1 MHNYVKVSR
10 NLEET
15 RNVASGVQFRF
26 AGWRSG
32 RRGIKETREK
42 MEELR
47 IWQRIARW
55 AKPRMAVLLA
65 LAIVLGGIA
74 ENTFAN
80 VNAQTSEGPAN
91 EGSPVAGGAG
101 EDTEEED
108 ADGENQDG
116 ENQNGE
122 DQDGENQDG
131 ENQDGE
137 NQDGEGQD
145 GENLDGENQ
154 DGESQDG
161 KGQDV
166 EDPDGGEP
174 GDADKQGEDQ
184 DEDTDGAGEND
195 GTGDGQGEDEGLGE
209 GTGDGTKKAP
219 GTDGQDEEDAEVSFE
234 SPVVQAIWEKYQ
246 ALPTYAEYEAMTTA
260 EKQAVFYAYMEIQ
273 EDTTAAWELVEADL
287 ENPDEALRA
296 ELFALEEAVWAD
308 AEIEELLMESGIYYG
323 IMAVDEPATTQT
335 MTLDEFKENMTVG
348 IYKLNGE
355 KLGAQYENGASFS
368 SRSEQFAIKIDYTIL
383 QGKDL
388 KNAQFSFDVEG
399 PITVPNGQTVNF
411 TVMSNDG
418 KTQVA
423 SGTLSASG
431 TAGKL
436 TFNITF
442 ENAASDADAAYAYL
456 VNTNNSKGIKGNF
469 WAGAQLDA
477 TQLANNGA
485 QDVTISVGDKKATVS
500 NAKFP
505 VDPVKPTQT
514 VTKKAGTIVKDT
526 NTIPWTV
533 STEVSAENLPT
544 DSTVSDH
551 NKTTVTI
558 VDTLPD
564 GLSMKM
570 SGEAADATVETVTWK
585 LGETEISA
593 QNVEMKDATTGED
606 VTSSTTK
613 VKWTIKDVDLTGT
626 AQTISATYNTTYTDA
641 YIETPANLT
650 DGKAS
655 WTNTVDATMTYPT
668 YEADSNGKITYVENG
683 DKTTEKVSANAKAE
697 LVVANFSK
705 GNPATD
711 DKSQDGLIKWTVV
724 VESNYKGTILHDT
737 LGNGHY
743 YVVSADKPIT
753 LQKLDDNGNTS
764 GEPTKITT
772 LHGDATS
779 AKTADTSSTGIY
791 AWAVNWEGKSDDKDY
806 STSGKPTEMY
816 VRLGNSGCHYQITY
830 YTKVSDTYNPTEA
843 TNLTNSAELF
853 VDTDGTTPPGTNLNM
868 KVQKG
873 EYNPGDSFITK
884 SGTYEPS
891 TQILTWTTTIAN
903 SSYFATSKDGV
914 DSFTITDTYS
924 PSGSAVTQNLLIG
937 TDTDGENHKFKVTVT
952 GSDGTTTTEYTA
964 TKDDQQSGES
974 GTTTYTLKKDDASAG
989 TLTVDE
995 NTHTFTIVL
1004 SKDVLSNASG
1014 AFTKLEL
1021 SYQTQLSKDE
1031 IDKWIN
1037 KNVKE
1042 TNTVT
1047 VSDGTHPKMQVS
1059 ACVDCNTP
1067 VLSKNV
1073 TSGYDYRTKQMTYK
1087 LTVNS
1092 AKMSIANPT
1101 IVDTLSSADWA
1112 FVMKSDGSGTT
1123 LDYTITKDNT
1133 DAASDV
1139 QSVEITKDTT
1149 GKQTVTFKLKNLD
1162 STSANNATYLIT
1174 YKVQVADTTILNTT
1188 KDISIRNT
1196 AALSGSPIKT
1206 SPTVTTN
1213 KSIGGKVL
1221 AKTGAQDS
1229 QFSRNHQVIW
1239 TLKVNGG
1246 LAKIPATDGNGHVV
1260 VTDVLSD
1267 GLDYVGC
1274 KIYKGTVSSIGDMSK
1289 GEEVTIPADGSP
1301 TVNYDDAT
1309 KTFTASFTETQMEG
1323 QAYWIELTTRALN
1336 SAKYS
1341 NSAYIGSKKDTSSN
1355 NESSG
1360 SSEAVWGGGT
1370 TAIDGTGSIFLEKRK
1385 ESETGGYLAGAT
1397 FKLERKVS
1405 GKYVQIATFTS
1416 KNSADSV
1423 KVNETTYKTNAS
1435 VTGLKYG
1442 TYRITEVSAPSGY
1455 VRDKNSYEFELND
1468 STVVYA
1474 KTLVNVAGTEEPKDE
1489 GSKDGGSKDSG
1500 SKGSSDSDDSNNSN
1514 DSSDNNSTSEVTIT
1528 SGEAM
1533 KEINSLLHVKDSP
1546 DRRSKVARLRTRVK
1560 KLLEENPKAFENESA
1575 ETKDII
1581 TNLVE
1586 NGVLGASRTLPQTGR
1601 EARGGYVAA
1610 GFGMMLAGGVLV
1622 VSARRKKKKSW
1633 K

>member
-1 MHNYVKVSR
+1 
-10 NLEET
+10 
-15 RNVASGVQFRF
+15 
-26 AGWRSG
+26 
-32 RRGIKETREK
+32 

-101 EDTEEED
+101 EDAEEED
-108 ADGENQDG
+108 TDGENQDG
-116 ENQNGE
+116 ENQHGENQDGENQDGENQDGE
-122 DQDGENQDG
+122 DQDGENQDGENQGGEDQDGEGQDGENQDG

-137 NQDGEGQD
+137 NQDGE
-145 GENLDGENQ
+145 N
-154 DGESQDG
+154 QDG

-174 GDADKQGEDQ
+174 GDAEKQGESQ
-184 DEDTDGAGEND
+184 DGDAGEDD
-195 GTGDGQGEDEGLGE
+195 GTGDGEGEGLGE
-209 GTGDGTKKAP
+209 GAGDGVKKAP
-219 GTDGQDEEDAEVSFE
+219 EADGQQGENAEVSFE

-260 EKQAVFYAYMEIQ
+260 EKQAVFYAYVAIQ

-287 ENPDEALRA
+287 ENPDEALQA

-308 AEIEELLMESGIYYG
+308 AEIKELLMESGIYYG
-323 IMAVDEPATTQT
+323 IMAVDEPTTTQT
-335 MTLDEFKENMTVG
+335 MTLDEFKQNMTVG

-355 KLGAQYENGASFS
+355 KLGAEYKNDESFS
-368 SRSEQFAIKIDYTIL
+368 SRSEKFAIKIDYTIPEK
-383 QGKDL
+383 KDL
-388 KNAQFSFDVEG
+388 KGASFTFDVEG

-411 TVMSNDG
+411 TVLAKDG
-418 KTQVA
+418 TTQVA
-423 SGTLSASG
+423 SGTLEASG

-436 TFNITF
+436 TFGITF
-442 ENAASDADAAYAYL
+442 ENPQSESDAAYAYL
-456 VNTNNSKGIKGNF
+456 VNTNNTEGIKGNF

-505 VDPVKPTQT
+505 VDPVKATQT
-514 VTKKAGTIVKDT
+514 VVKSAGTIDKE
-526 NTIPWTV
+526 NKTIPWTV
-533 STEVSAENLPT
+533 KTYVSAENLPT
-544 DSTVSDH
+544 DSTVTAH

-570 SGEAADATVETVTWK
+570 SSEAADATVEAVTWK
-585 LGETEISA
+585 LGETAILAE
-593 QNVEMKDATTGED
+593 NVEMKDATTGND
-606 VTSSTTK
+606 VTSTTTK
-613 VKWTIKDVDLTGT
+613 VKWTIKDVELTGT
-626 AQTISATYNTTYTDA
+626 AQTISATYNTTYTDT

-683 DKTTEKVSANAKAE
+683 DKMTEKVSANAKAE

-743 YVVSADKPIT
+743 YVVSEDKPIT
-753 LQKLDDNGNTS
+753 LQKLDDNGKTS
-764 GEPTKITT
+764 GEPTKIMT

-830 YTKVSDTYNPTEA
+830 YTRVSDTYDPTKA

-903 SSYFATSKDGV
+903 SSYFATSKDGE

-964 TKDDQQSGES
+964 TKDTSQSETGK
-974 GTTTYTLKKDDASAG
+974 TTYTLKKDETSAG
-989 TLTVDE
+989 TLTVDA
-995 NTHTFTIVL
+995 TKHTFEIKFSSTAL
-1004 SKDVLSNASG
+1004 GSEAT
-1014 AFTKLEL
+1014 AFKELKLI
-1021 SYQTQLSKDE
+1021 YKTQLSKDE
-1031 IDKWIN
+1031 INKWIN
-1037 KNVKE
+1037 KSVKE

-1047 VSDGTHPKMQVS
+1047 VSDETHPKMQVS
-1059 ACVDCNTP
+1059 AGVDCSTP
-1067 VLSKNV
+1067 VLSKEV
-1073 TSGYDYRTKQMTYK
+1073 TSGYDYTTKQMTYK
-1087 LTVNS
+1087 LTVNT

-1139 QSVEITKDTT
+1139 QSVEISKDTT
-1149 GKQTVTFKLKNLD
+1149 GKPTVTFKLKNLD
-1162 STSANNATYLIT
+1162 SSSANNATYVIT
-1174 YKVQVADTTILNTT
+1174 YKVQVEDTTILNTT

-1206 SPTVTTN
+1206 APTVTTT

-1221 AKTGAQDS
+1221 EKKGAQDS
-1229 QFSRNHQVIW
+1229 NFSRNHQVIW

-1274 KIYKGTVSSIGDMSK
+1274 KIYKGTVSSTGDMSK

-1455 VRDKNSYEFELND
+1455 VRDKNSYEFDLSD
-1468 STVVYA
+1468 TTPVYA

-1500 SKGSSDSDDSNNSN
+1500 SKDASGSNDSNDSN
-1514 DSSDNNSTSEVTIT
+1514 DSSDDNSTSEVTIT

-1546 DRRSKVARLRTRVK
+1546 DRRSKVAKLRTRVK

-1601 EARGGYVAA
+1601 EARGGYVTA

-1633 K
+1633 E